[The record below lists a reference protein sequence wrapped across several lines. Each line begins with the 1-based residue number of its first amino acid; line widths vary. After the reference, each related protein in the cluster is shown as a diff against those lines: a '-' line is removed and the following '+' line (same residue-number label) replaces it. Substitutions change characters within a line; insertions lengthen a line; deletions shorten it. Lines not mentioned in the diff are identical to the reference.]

1 MTHEEVTK
9 NIESQPVGR
18 ATLVVNDRCG
28 DPSNYL
34 YKLNYLALHCPHVVK
49 NLAVRIRFADVT
61 QLGVQVVTTEEARE
75 LVDKHYFNTKV
86 DRLTNNK

>member
-1 MTHEEVTK
+1 MTHEEIIK

-34 YKLNYLALHCPHVVK
+34 YKINSLALHKPD
-49 NLAVRIRFADVT
+49 LVRAMAISIMSYGDDFDSDSIKRI
-61 QLGVQVVTTEEARE
+61 
-75 LVDKHYFNTKV
+75 VDKHY
-86 DRLTNNK
+86 NNKK